1 MIIMQA
7 LYFLY
12 GEENIVAQAYIK
24 KMLPITQELEYSQIW
39 NFYSLQIIWTF
50 TINKIQWKVMTRFF
64 KIFKKS

>member
-39 NFYSLQIIWTF
+39 DLYS
-50 TINKIQWKVMTRFF
+50 
-64 KIFKKS
+64 